1 MLRKAN
7 KFSRNSQ
14 PDLEE
19 DEDAGE
25 RQKMKFNILD
35 NLKNRENM
43 KSLLENSFL
52 EKRVINYHPIL
63 FI

>member
-7 KFSRNSQ
+7 KLSRNSQ